1 MRADVLLGEASPTP
15 SDVAGRV
22 VVVIDVLRATTVM
35 IQALANGA
43 RAIVPCAE
51 VAGAVATAQR
61 YDRSDVCLAG
71 ERNSRPIDG
80 FDFGNSPQLMRR
92 EAVERRTVIMT
103 TTNGT
108 RALLGTHGAREVL
121 VAAFV
126 NLSAIVYAVA
136 RATAD
141 GTDLLIVCAG
151 QDRHFALEDAA
162 CAGVLLN
169 ELARLRRG
177 IVFGDAASLVRQLGR
192 RYAKEP
198 ARLAHDAAHA
208 HSLTTSGFADDVRYC
223 LMRDSIPLVAT
234 YSDRQVTR
242 ERNFSP
248 A

>member
-1 MRADVLLGEASPTP
+1 MRADVLLGEGSPTP

-35 IQALANGA
+35 IQALSNGA

-51 VAGAVATAQR
+51 VADVMLTAQR
-61 YDRSDVCLAG
+61 YDRRDVCLAG
-71 ERNSRPIDG
+71 ERNSRPIEG
-80 FDFGNSPQLMRR
+80 FDLGNSPQLMNRD
-92 EAVERRTVIMT
+92 AVENRTVIMT

-108 RALLGTHGAREVL
+108 RALLGSHGAREVF

-126 NLSAIVYAVA
+126 NLSATVQAIA
-136 RATAD
+136 RVVTAD
-141 GTDLLIVCAG
+141 ANVVVVCAG

-169 ELARLRRG
+169 ALSRVRRG
-177 IVFGDAASLVRQLGR
+177 MVFGDAATLVRQLGR
-192 RYAKEP
+192 RYAKTPEKL
-198 ARLAHDAAHA
+198 ARDAAHA
-208 HSLTTSGFADDVRYC
+208 VTLATSGFADDVRYC

-234 YSDRQVTR
+234 YSDRQVIR
-242 ERNFSP
+242 ERILSP